1 VTIDIEA
8 LRDYM
13 RDYYGTAIFAGMP
26 AAVIDVTKVERASA
40 EELVAIA
47 IKEHVDLT
55 KFSV

>member
-1 VTIDIEA
+1 MKIDVDA

-26 AAVIDVTKVERASA
+26 AAIIDVTRVERASD
-40 EELVAIA
+40 EELVKIA
-47 IKEHVDLT
+47 LKEHVDLV